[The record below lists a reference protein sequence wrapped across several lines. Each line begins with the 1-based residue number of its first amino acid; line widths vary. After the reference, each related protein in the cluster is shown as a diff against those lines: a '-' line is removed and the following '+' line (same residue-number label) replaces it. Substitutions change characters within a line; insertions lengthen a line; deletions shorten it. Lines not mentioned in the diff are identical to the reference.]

1 MLCPIDILGSNFHL
15 YHWLFGNNPLIY
27 VHILRNASDNLV
39 DTTPTL
45 ETKRLQKCDCIHT
58 TSVRRFP
65 FMQHNLFLQ
74 QVSFWPDEDLY
85 SSPRSPNVEDDR
97 LSIASQLRKTKSMD
111 ASCLDM
117 RSIND
122 ATSPMKPLSRAKSDF
137 NLTASTHSLVQ
148 GECFVSF
155 RQDTHYEQSSEWG
168 C

>member
-1 MLCPIDILGSNFHL
+1 M
-15 YHWLFGNNPLIY
+15 
-27 VHILRNASDNLV
+27 
-39 DTTPTL
+39 
-45 ETKRLQKCDCIHT
+45 
-58 TSVRRFP
+58 
-65 FMQHNLFLQ
+65 FLQ

-148 GECFVSF
+148 GKSLPVICHLSLSLFLYSIH
-155 RQDTHYEQSSEWG
+155 TK
-168 C
+168 

>member
-1 MLCPIDILGSNFHL
+1 M
-15 YHWLFGNNPLIY
+15 
-27 VHILRNASDNLV
+27 
-39 DTTPTL
+39 
-45 ETKRLQKCDCIHT
+45 
-58 TSVRRFP
+58 
-65 FMQHNLFLQ
+65 FLQ

-122 ATSPMKPLSRAKSDF
+122 VTSPMKPLSRAKSDF

-148 GECFVSF
+148 GKSHPVVCHLSFVTFSF
-155 RQDTHYEQSSEWG
+155 PLFHAVPNDWG
-168 C
+168 CKSIWNTLSISDIYL